1 MKGNAIFCK
10 SLDAKYMTV
19 LCVWIGLERVI
30 GVRASIVSL
39 YCCIFAYLYIC
50 LFVYLYICV
59 FVFVYT
65 LNIKYTYSVVCVDRV
80 RKSDWRE
87 GRLLF
92 QDRIF

>member
-1 MKGNAIFCK
+1 MADCW
-10 SLDAKYMTV
+10 V
-19 LCVWIGLERVI
+19 GLPAVPD
-30 GVRASIVSL
+30 
-39 YCCIFAYLYIC
+39 C
-50 LFVYLYICV
+50 LQHAFLQEFVFVFVFVFVCV